1 MRVLLQPACILHRRP
16 YRETSLILDL
26 FTSEFGRRS
35 LVARG
40 VRKLKSRWAGL
51 LEPFQLLL
59 VSWSGRGEMGTL
71 LHIELQTRYQLSSG
85 PTLRAAFY
93 LNELI
98 IRLLAKHD
106 PYPEFFRQYW
116 ISLTSLSFE
125 TDHEQVLRVFERE
138 LLAHLGYGVITDKD
152 VDAGRAISPNQRY
165 YYNAEYGPS
174 STRAKGCPIHGASL
188 LALGSGRFSS
198 QTERD
203 EAKRLM
209 RYLLR
214 IHLGDRPLG
223 SRSLFLP
230 HP

>member
-1 MRVLLQPACILHRRP
+1 
-16 YRETSLILDL
+16 
-26 FTSEFGRRS
+26 
-35 LVARG
+35 
-40 VRKLKSRWAGL
+40 
-51 LEPFQLLL
+51 
-59 VSWSGRGEMGTL
+59 MGTL
-71 LHIELQTRYQLSSG
+71 LHIELQTRYQLSPG

-93 LNELI
+93 LNELV
-98 IRLLAKHD
+98 IRLLAKND

-116 ISLTSLSFE
+116 TSLTSLSFE

-165 YYNAEYGPS
+165 HYNAEYGPS